1 MANKLI
7 DSFGIPL
14 SLKVGLINDVKI
26 NFSVLSFWT
35 SPLELVVNDMYL
47 VLGPST
53 FFRSNDE
60 SYIEENQADLLN
72 ASYDSTNAFNIFE
85 HEMKIKQTASEAFD
99 ADPEKKEFENL
110 KFLANS
116 EFIKERLNDEEKQV
130 QNVRMIFRNL
140 RLNIQRLHIRYED
153 DYYSRFLGKKFA
165 FGITIEQLFV
175 QTCKESWE
183 MEMNKDIF
191 SN

>member
-1 MANKLI
+1 MEANNNNCVTENKKLI
-7 DSFGIPL
+7 ENLDKEKKQNESL
-14 SLKVGLINDVKI
+14 S
-26 NFSVLSFWT
+26 
-35 SPLELVVNDMYL
+35 
-47 VLGPST
+47 
-53 FFRSNDE
+53 
-60 SYIEENQADLLN
+60 
-72 ASYDSTNAFNIFE
+72 
-85 HEMKIKQTASEAFD
+85 ASESLCKSNLQNSNKENLQIKEKFHK
-99 ADPEKKEFENL
+99 EKKEFENL

-175 QTCKESWE
+175 QTCKESWD

>member
-1 MANKLI
+1 MLKGKIYDYMKKYLDAYLYNFDESKLSMSFLSGSLQLSDLNIKQDMANKLI

-14 SLKVGLINDVKI
+14 SLKVGLISEVKI

-53 FFRSNDE
+53 YFRSNDE
-60 SYIEENQADLLN
+60 SYIEESQADLLN

-116 EFIKERLNDEEKQV
+116 EYMKERLNEEEKQV
-130 QNVRMIFRNL
+130 QNVRMVFRNL
-140 RLNIQRLHIRYED
+140 RLNI
-153 DYYSRFLGKKFA
+153 
-165 FGITIEQLFV
+165 
-175 QTCKESWE
+175 
-183 MEMNKDIF
+183 
-191 SN
+191 